1 MIKASYLK
9 DLRLME
15 FFALMTNV
23 KDYALS
29 EDLETLKLKDFFEND
44 FTPRYN
50 AFDAVLVG
58 VRKSGYTEK
67 INEIRDKRDGAIVGL
82 NAHVRAYESFPD
94 TATSDAAK
102 RVKNVI
108 DGFGKRILSLGLS
121 EKTGTIINLLDELIN
136 TETKKDIQKIG
147 ATRWVDELKT
157 LNDEFQKVFKDRIN
171 YEASIETGKVQEAR
185 NDMQKSFT
193 ELCKRINALALLEN
207 KSDYQKL
214 SDNINRE
221 VDRAKQIAKGRS
233 KKASPKEDE
242 V

>member
-9 DLRLME
+9 DIRLME
-15 FFALMTNV
+15 FFALMTNT

-44 FTPRYN
+44 FMVKYN

-67 INEIRDKRDGAIVGL
+67 INELKTKRDGVIVGL
-82 NAHVRAYESFPD
+82 NAHIRAYENFPD
-94 TATSDAAK
+94 AASSEAAK
-102 RVKNVI
+102 RIKNIVE
-108 DGFGKRILSLGLS
+108 GFGKNIQSLGLS
-121 EKTGTIINLLDELIN
+121 EKTGIIINLLSELDA
-136 TETKKDIQKIG
+136 TEVKKDIQKIG
-147 ATRWVDELKT
+147 ATRWIDELRT
-157 LNDEFQKVFKDRIN
+157 LNNEFQKVFKDRIS
-171 YEASIETGKVQEAR
+171 YEASVETGKVQEAR

-207 KSDYQKL
+207 KDDYQKL

-233 KKASPKEDE
+233 KKTTPKENE
-242 V
+242 L